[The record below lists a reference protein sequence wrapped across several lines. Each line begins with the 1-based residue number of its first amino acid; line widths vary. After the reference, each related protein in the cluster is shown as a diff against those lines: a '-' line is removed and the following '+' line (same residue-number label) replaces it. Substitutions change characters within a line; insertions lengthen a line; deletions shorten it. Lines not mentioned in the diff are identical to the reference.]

1 MIEDFNGKEI
11 VGKYHEKELRKP
23 NETEFRTEKVLK
35 QKGDE
40 IHAKWKGY
48 GNLLIILI
56 DK

>member
-48 GNLLIILI
+48 GNSLIILI